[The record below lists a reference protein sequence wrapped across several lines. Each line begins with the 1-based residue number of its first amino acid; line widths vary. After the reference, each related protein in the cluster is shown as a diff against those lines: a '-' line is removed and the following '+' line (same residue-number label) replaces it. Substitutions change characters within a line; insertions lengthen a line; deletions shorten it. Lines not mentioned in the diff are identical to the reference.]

1 MNCTILSGISIFC
14 RHLLAVGVFFAGLTL
29 EIQASDAAPIL
40 LANNPPPPP
49 PDITNINSDIPST
62 ANPNAYVPP
71 NTNVVVVVIEDPKVT
86 IQKYRDKLAV
96 AKHLVMTRQFAGA
109 EPKLVEL
116 LAEKVP
122 NDIRKEALFQLS
134 AAVTGEEDLP
144 RAQSILTQYIEKWP
158 GDARTPEVLLRQGE
172 LFRQMGLNGLALGKF
187 YSVMTAA
194 LALKSDQLEYYEKLV
209 LQAQIEIAESHYLMG
224 HYDEAADFY
233 SRLLKAPDSG
243 LNRPLTEFRLV
254 RSLAAT
260 TNKTDTVGQA
270 QDFLAHYPN
279 DPEAPEVRYYL
290 AQSLQSLGQTS
301 EALRQ
306 VIIFLQQE
314 KTVTKD
320 HPDIW
325 AYWQLRIGNEI
336 GNELFKEGDYV
347 KALDIYNCLL
357 NLDDAPAWRIP
368 VEYQIGI
375 TYERLMQPQK
385 AMKTYDQIFDLE
397 TAVGTNSTPT
407 LQTVFD
413 MSRWRTNFLSW
424 QSRVEILNQSMAM
437 PGDAASLPAVTNP
450 PPAEITSK

>member
-1 MNCTILSGISIFC
+1 MNCATLCRTSIFC
-14 RHLLAVGVFFAGLTL
+14 RHLLAVGVFFAHLTL
-29 EIQASDAAPIL
+29 QIQAHPTA
-40 LANNPPPPP
+40 NPPPPP
-49 PDITNINSDIPST
+49 PIDATNINSDAPST
-62 ANPNAYVPP
+62 ANPNAYLPP
-71 NTNVVVVVIEDPKVT
+71 STNAAAAEQ
-86 IQKYRDKLAV
+86 QKFTADRFRDQLAA
-96 AKHLVMTRQFAGA
+96 AKQLVMTRQFAGA
-109 EPKLVEL
+109 ETPLVAL

-122 NDIRKEALFQLS
+122 DDLRKEALIQL
-134 AAVTGEEDLP
+134 ATAVAGENDLP
-144 RAQSILTQYIEKWP
+144 RAQSIFTQYIEKWP

-194 LALKSDQLEYYEKLV
+194 LALKSDQLQFYESLV

-233 SRLLKAPDSG
+233 ARLLKAPDSG
-243 LNRPLTEFRLV
+243 LNRPLAEFRLV

-260 TNKTDTVGQA
+260 TNKTDAVGQA
-270 QDFLAHYPN
+270 QDFLSHYPA

-290 AQSLQSLGQTS
+290 AQSLQSLGQSS

-306 VIIFLQQE
+306 VVIFLQQE
-314 KTVTKD
+314 KAVTKD
-320 HPDIW
+320 HPDVW

-347 KALDIYNCLL
+347 KALEIYTCLMNL
-357 NLDDAPAWRIP
+357 NDAPSWKIP

-385 AMKTYDQIFDLE
+385 AMESYNQIFSLE
-397 TAVGTNSTPT
+397 TALGTNSTPT

-424 QSRVEILNQSMAM
+424 QNKVETLNQTMM
-437 PGDAASLPAVTNP
+437 TPGDDNLLPAATNS
-450 PPAEITSK
+450 PPAEVTSK